1 MTDGTL
7 PFSSTE
13 YDKLEHAVFPTIRRR
28 DKYGDVGDVNEIR
41 AGERGS
47 RVLLGTAEI
56 VAKEMITLG
65 ELNRELFKYDT
76 QSDAAGEAWESINKF
91 YRNPIGE
98 DEPLTLYWNRW
109 VDKENQTLTE
119 WSE

>member
-1 MTDGTL
+1 MTNGTL

-13 YDKLEHAVFPTIRRR
+13 YDKLDHAVFPTIRRR
-28 DKYGDVGDVNEIR
+28 DKYGDVGDVNEVR
-41 AGERGS
+41 AGERGR

-56 VAKEMITLG
+56 IAKEIVKV
-65 ELNRELFKYDT
+65 ESLNKQLFKYDT
-76 QSDAAGEAWESINKF
+76 NTNSKTSGLQLINSF
-91 YRNPIGE
+91 YTNDISE

-109 VDKENQTLTE
+109 IDKENQTLTE

>member
-1 MTDGTL
+1 MSNGTL

-13 YDKLEHAVFPTIRRR
+13 YDKLDHAVFPTIRRR
-28 DKYGDVGDVNEIR
+28 DKYGDVGDVNEVR
-41 AGERGS
+41 AGEKGR

-56 VAKEMITLG
+56 IAKETVTVG
-65 ELNRELFKYDT
+65 
-76 QSDAAGEAWESINKF
+76 SINTGLLLFDTDTNSEIDALELINSF
-91 YRNPIGE
+91 YTNEVTR

-109 VDKENQTLTE
+109 LDKENKTLTE